1 MERRTAQPRP
11 NWQQIVEEQGIVYPL
26 TRYPDG
32 SLRPYWDESAYYVFS
47 LSEVEALEDV
57 VEELHSMCLVAAA
70 HIVEQDRYAEL
81 GITDRRLAGLVAQSW
96 RRRDELPSL
105 YGRFDLRYDGSGP
118 AKMLEYNADTPTS
131 LVEAASA
138 QWFWMEDR
146 FPGAD
151 QWNSLHERLVDAWRR
166 QAALL
171 PPGPLHF
178 AHSEGDELGEDL
190 MTVAYLRETAEQAGI
205 DTEALSV
212 EQIGWDRLTGRFVD
226 ERLRFIRSCFKLY
239 PWEWLAT
246 DRFGP
251 QVLDTLDNG
260 GGTGTTCWIEPAW
273 KMLLSNKAL
282 LAILWELFPGHPNL
296 LPSYLD
302 GPRELAAP
310 GSGEAAA
317 SGPGG
322 AGVSGPGGAGVS
334 GSGEAGV
341 SGSGEVAAG
350 GGGHGYVAKP
360 LLGREGDGVT
370 VHEPGSPAVLRDEP
384 CCYQELAPL
393 PDFDGNRVVLGA
405 WVVEDEAAG
414 LGIRESAGLVT
425 DEYAR
430 FLPHVIL

>member
-1 MERRTAQPRP
+1 MKRHTIAPRP
-11 NWQQIVEEQGIVYPL
+11 DWQRIVEEQGVVYPL

-32 SLRPYWDESAYYVFS
+32 SLRPYWDESAYYTFT
-47 LSEVEALEDV
+47 LPEVEALEEV
-57 VEELHSMCLVAAA
+57 VEELHALCLDAAA
-70 HIVEQDRYAEL
+70 HIVAHDRFTDL
-81 GITDRRLAGLVAQSW
+81 GVTDPRLAALISESW
-96 RRRDELPSL
+96 RRRAELPSL
-105 YGRFDLRYDGSGP
+105 YGRFDLHYDGSGP

-171 PPGPLHF
+171 PPGPVHF
-178 AHSEGDELGEDL
+178 AHSDGDELGEDL
-190 MTVAYLRETAEQAGI
+190 MTVAYLRETAAQAGLA
-205 DTEALSV
+205 TEALSV
-212 EQIGWDRLTGRFVD
+212 EEIGWDRLSGRFVD
-226 ERLRFIRSCFKLY
+226 ERLRYIRTCFKLY

-251 QVLDTLDNG
+251 HVLDTLDNG

-282 LAILWELFPGHPNL
+282 LAILWELNPGHPHL
-296 LPSYLD
+296 LPAHLD
-302 GPRELAAP
+302 GPRELAA
-310 GSGEAAA
+310 AR
-317 SGPGG
+317 
-322 AGVSGPGGAGVS
+322 
-334 GSGEAGV
+334 
-341 SGSGEVAAG
+341 
-350 GGGHGYVAKP
+350 GYVAKP
-360 LLGREGDGVT
+360 LLGREGAGVT
-370 VHEPGSPAVLRDEP
+370 IHEPDGRPVVRDEA

-393 PDFDGNRVVLGA
+393 PAFDGNHVVLGA
-405 WVVEDEAAG
+405 WVVGDEAAG
-414 LGIRESAGLVT
+414 LGIRESSGLIT

>member
-1 MERRTAQPRP
+1 MERHHIQPRP
-11 NWQQIVEEQGIVYPL
+11 DWQRTVEEQGVIYPL

-32 SLRPYWDESAYYVFS
+32 SLRPYWDESAYYSFT
-47 LSEVEALEDV
+47 LPEVEALEET
-57 VEELHSMCLVAAA
+57 VEELHAMCLAAAA
-70 HIVEQDRYAEL
+70 HIVEKGRFADL
-81 GITDRRLAGLVAQSW
+81 GIMDGRLADLVAESW
-96 RRRDELPSL
+96 RRRAELPSL

-151 QWNSLHERLVDAWRR
+151 QWNSLHERLVAAWRR
-166 QAALL
+166 QAPLL
-171 PPGPLHF
+171 PPGPVHF
-178 AHSEGDELGEDL
+178 AHSDGDELGEDL
-190 MTVAYLRETAEQAGI
+190 MTVAYLRETAEQAGL

-212 EQIGWDRLTGRFVD
+212 ETIGWDGITGRFVD
-226 ERLRFIRSCFKLY
+226 DRLRFIRSCFKLY
-239 PWEWLAT
+239 PWEWLAS
-246 DRFGP
+246 DAFGP

-282 LAILWELFPGHPNL
+282 LAVLWELYPDHPNL
-296 LPSYLD
+296 LPAYLD
-302 GPRELAAP
+302 GPRELAA
-310 GSGEAAA
+310 GR
-317 SGPGG
+317 
-322 AGVSGPGGAGVS
+322 
-334 GSGEAGV
+334 
-341 SGSGEVAAG
+341 
-350 GGGHGYVAKP
+350 GYVAKP
-360 LLGREGDGVT
+360 LLGREGAGVT
-370 VHEPGSPAVLRDEP
+370 LHPPGSGPAPRPEEP

-393 PDFDGNRVVLGA
+393 PDFEGNRVVLGA

-430 FLPHVIL
+430 FLPHVIR